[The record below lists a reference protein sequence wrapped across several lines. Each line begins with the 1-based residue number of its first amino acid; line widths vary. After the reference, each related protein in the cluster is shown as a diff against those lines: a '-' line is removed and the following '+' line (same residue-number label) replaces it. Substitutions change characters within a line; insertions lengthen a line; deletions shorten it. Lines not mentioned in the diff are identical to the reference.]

1 MGKSIIDISVSIN
14 ESLPVWPGSP
24 GAKIS
29 QLMEIGDDS
38 VANVSHISI
47 ESHTGTHID
56 APLHFV
62 KNGKTTAEIPL
73 DKLIGPCQVIEVLN
87 TKSINTEILKKI
99 DFESGVK
106 KILFKTDN
114 QKYWKKQTQQ
124 FEKDYTALSP
134 DGAQFLVD
142 MGIELVG
149 IDYLSIQRFHDP
161 IDTHTTLLQNS
172 VVILET
178 INLCEVNPGLYRLI
192 CLPLKVDGVEGCPV
206 RAVLETT

>member
-56 APLHFV
+56 APLHFE

-87 TKSINTEILKKI
+87 TKSIDTEILKKI

-114 QKYWKKQTQQ
+114 QQYWKKQTQQ